1 MQVDAMSTRDY
12 YVKLDNFFVEN
23 IEMQGFKRIRAS
35 SGPDLLRKV
44 IHYYG
49 FDHKEALEIRLWSSP
64 HRLSTANI
72 RLDQLDMIPQDCE
85 FVWVRGATSH
95 ALQSSSS

>member
-1 MQVDAMSTRDY
+1 MQVDTVRDY

-23 IEMQGFKRIRAS
+23 VELQGFKRIPAV
-35 SGPDLLRKV
+35 SGPDLLSKV

-49 FDHKEALEIRLWSSP
+49 FDHKDALELRLWSSP

-72 RLDQLDMIPQDCE
+72 RLDQLEIIPEDCE
-85 FVWVRGATSH
+85 FVWVRGITH
-95 ALQSSSS
+95 VQSSSS

>member
-23 IEMQGFKRIRAS
+23 IEMQGFIRISAS
-35 SGPDLLRKV
+35 SGPDLLSRV

-49 FDHKEALEIRLWSSP
+49 FDHKNALELRLWSSP
-64 HRLSTANI
+64 HRLSSALV
-72 RLDQLDMIPQDCE
+72 RLDQLEIIPEDCE
-85 FVWVRGATSH
+85 FVWIRGAKSYV
-95 ALQSSSS
+95 QSSSS